1 MNQKLKNEHN
11 GRQTDHRSGALYA
24 SELPP
29 ETEAARGCSVG
40 VVEWFRIGEHAR
52 VERVL
57 ADMQTLGVK
66 RLRTGVSWADWHTPW
81 GADWYR
87 WLMPR
92 LAQAGIETLPC
103 FLYTPPS
110 LGVEPKT
117 SAPPRDPKTFADFLD
132 QFITEFGSGFDWV
145 ELWNE
150 PNNRR
155 EWDFALD
162 PQWLT
167 FCTMVGG
174 AAYWAKQ
181 RGKKVALGG
190 PSPVDPHWVR
200 LMCERGVMAHVDALG
215 IHGFPDTFDF
225 HWSGWKPALDSVRQV
240 LDTFGLR
247 PELWIT
253 EAGYATWR
261 HDEPQQ
267 VRAFLDALDAPSDR
281 LYWYAAHD
289 LDPALPTLDGSYSD
303 EREYHFGLRRADG
316 APKLLYRLWAE
327 GGLDAVRAM
336 AEVIEPSRHMSRA
349 VVHSGSSTSEPYTL
363 ITGGA
368 GFVGCNLA
376 DRLLREGKRVLA
388 LDSLARPGVERNVR
402 WLRKTYGERFQLL
415 PADVRDVRAVTGA
428 VASAEAVFH
437 FAAQVAVTTS
447 LDAPIHDFDVNAG
460 GTLVLLEALRA
471 LPTPPPLLFTSTNK
485 VYGGLEDVPLRL
497 AGTRYEPIDAG
508 TRDAGISEQRPLD
521 FHSPY
526 GCSKGAADQY
536 VRDYARTFGLP
547 TVVFR
552 MSCIYGRHQCGNEDQ
567 GWVAHFLLRA
577 LRGEPITLYGDGRQV
592 RDVLFADDL
601 VEALLL
607 AQDGLL
613 RDPDS
618 LRGEA
623 FNMGGGPASTTSLL
637 ELLALI
643 GDLDGRT
650 PQVCFEEWRP
660 GDQRYYVSDTG
671 RFREAT
677 GWKPQVGMF
686 EGVETLYHWLR
697 ENVVG
702 APPRALRPPLTRL
715 TGVLR

>member
-1 MNQKLKNEHN
+1 MGNHN
-11 GRQTDHRSGALYA
+11 LDI
-24 SELPP
+24 
-29 ETEAARGCSVG
+29 G
-40 VVEWFRIGEHAR
+40 VVEWFRVGEYDR
-52 VERVL
+52 VDRVL
-57 ADMQTLGVK
+57 TDLKTLGMN
-66 RLRTGVSWADWHTPW
+66 RLRTGVSWADWHTPS
-81 GADWYR
+81 GAEWYR
-87 WLMPR
+87 WLLPR
-92 LAQAGIETLPC
+92 LAEAGIDILPC

-117 SAPPRDPKTFADFLD
+117 SAPPREPKAFADFLD
-132 QFITEFGSGFDWV
+132 QFITELGDCFDWV

-174 AAYWAKQ
+174 AAYWAQQ

-190 PSPVDPHWVR
+190 PSPADPHWVR
-200 LMCERGVMAHVDALG
+200 LMCERGVMAHIDALG
-215 IHGFPDTFDF
+215 IHGFPATFDF
-225 HWSGWKPALDSVRQV
+225 HWPGWEPTLQSMRTV
-240 LDTFGLR
+240 LDGFGLH

-253 EAGYATWR
+253 EAGYSTWR
-261 HDEPQQ
+261 QDEPKQ
-267 VRAFLDALDAPSDR
+267 VQAFLEALDAPADH

-289 LDPALPTLDGSYSD
+289 LNPALPTLDGSYSD

-316 APKLLYRLWAE
+316 APKLLYRLWEE
-327 GGLDAVRAM
+327 GGIAAVRDTAALM
-336 AEVIEPSRHMSRA
+336 EPVRREGGTA
-349 VVHSGSSTSEPYTL
+349 YNPRPRPAEPYTL

-368 GFVGCNLA
+368 GFIGCNLA

-388 LDSLARPGVERNVR
+388 LDNLARSGVERNLH
-402 WLRKTYGERFQLL
+402 WLRKTHGDRYQLL
-415 PADVRDVRAVTGA
+415 AADVRDVQA
-428 VASAEAVFH
+428 VASAVQGAEAVFH

-447 LDAPIHDFDVNAG
+447 LDCPTHDFDVNAR

-471 LPTPPPLLFTSTNK
+471 LASPPPLLFTSTNK
-485 VYGGLEDVPLRL
+485 VYGGLEDLRLRL
-497 AGTRYEPIDAG
+497 AGTRYEPEDAW
-508 TRDAGISEQRPLD
+508 TRGAGVSELRPLD

-536 VRDYARTFGLP
+536 VRDYARTYDLP
-547 TVVFR
+547 AAVFR

-607 AQDGLL
+607 ARDGVM
-613 RDPDS
+613 RGP

-623 FNMGGGPASTTSLL
+623 FNIGGGPTNTISLL
-637 ELLALI
+637 ELLDRIAE
-643 GDLDGRT
+643 LDGRR
-650 PQVCFEEWRP
+650 PRICFEDWRP
-660 GDQRYYVSDTG
+660 GDQRYYVSDTC
-671 RFREAT
+671 RFRKAT
-677 GWKPQVGMF
+677 GWQPRVGAS

-697 ENVVG
+697 EHVVEAEAG
-702 APPRALRPPLTRL
+702 PLLPAGSLL
-715 TGVLR
+715 TEVAR